1 MKFLKLYKN
10 SQVFKIALGIAILVI
25 CYIATVFYA
34 QMQELN
40 KSVAII
46 SNSNETQLEL
56 EKLLSVISI
65 YETNL
70 RSFII
75 TKDENYIRDRFL
87 SRGSIEL
94 NLKNLNKLAS
104 NNALRTKDIDSL
116 KKLIDYRFELFRET
130 VTIAKAKKVDFNQLN
145 AKLLESSSCTDD
157 MRAFVYKTINSERV
171 KVRYYNSNH
180 RFELQDSAATAF
192 LLVILSLL
200 ILLLSFNKMK
210 VDIHQLQ
217 RANDDLKFLNYSF
230 NNAEK
235 IAGFGHWKYNL
246 ETKNYTFSDNFYRLM
261 GIDPDKARPDAVEM
275 GKYLHPD
282 DYERMMKVHHDSLEN
297 LEPTSAMCRYILPSG
312 ETRYIMAVGNFTRN
326 SRGQTVKIGVNYDI
340 TEQFLNT
347 RELEDNNRELQSINE
362 ELESF
367 NNIVSHDLQEPLRK
381 IQMFISR
388 LEENETQKLS
398 DQGRDY
404 FSKIKL
410 AANRTQTL
418 LIDLLNYSRT
428 VKGDK
433 AFETIRLADIARQVV
448 QDLAATIDEKK
459 AEVHIGELPQVE
471 GIRFQ
476 LEQLFTNLLTNALKY
491 SRDGVPPII
500 HIRTEKIAARQLHN
514 GKPVV
519 EADYHKIV
527 VVDNG
532 IGFKQEYA
540 GKIFYLFQRLETDAK
555 YSGTGLGLAICKRVA
570 DNHNGFI
577 KVKAKPNEGA
587 KFSIYLPKN
596 KIG

>member
-25 CYIATVFYA
+25 CYLATVFYT
-34 QMQELN
+34 QMRELN

-94 NLKNLNKLAS
+94 NLKNLNNLAS

-130 VTIAKAKKVDFNQLN
+130 VTIAKAKKVDFNELN
-145 AKLLESSSCTDD
+145 AKLLESSRCTDD
-157 MRAFVYKTINSERV
+157 MRAFVYETINRERIKV
-171 KVRYYNSNH
+171 KYHNSNH
-180 RFELQDSAATAF
+180 HFELQGSAATAF

-200 ILLLSFNKMK
+200 ILLLSFNKMR
-210 VDIHQLQ
+210 VDLHQLK
-217 RANDDLKFLNYSF
+217 RANDELKFLNYSF

-235 IAGFGHWKYNL
+235 IAGFGYWKYNL
-246 ETKNYTFSDNFYRLM
+246 ETKSYTFSDNFYRLM
-261 GIDPDKARPDAVEM
+261 GIDPDKTKPDVSEM

-282 DYERMMKVHHDSLEN
+282 DYERMIKVHNDSLEN
-297 LEPTSAMCRYILPSG
+297 LEPTSAMCRYVLASG
-312 ETRYIMAVGNFTRN
+312 EMRYIMAVGNFTKN

-347 RELEDNNRELQSINE
+347 RELEENNRELQSINE

-398 DQGRDY
+398 DQGREY

-410 AANRTQTL
+410 AANRTQAL

-433 AFETIRLADIARQVV
+433 DFEPIRLDDIARQVV
-448 QDLAATIDEKK
+448 HDLANTIDEKK
-459 AEVHIGELPQVE
+459 AEIHIGELPQVD

-491 SRDGVPPII
+491 SREGVPPII
-500 HIRTEKIAARQLHN
+500 HIRTEKIASRQTHN
-514 GKPVV
+514 GKPVT
-519 EADYHKIV
+519 EDDYHKV
-527 VVDNG
+527 VVADNG

-540 GKIFYLFQRLETDAK
+540 AKIFYLFQRLETDSK

-587 KFSIYLPKN
+587 KFSIYFPKN
-596 KIG
+596 KI

>member
-1 MKFLKLYKN
+1 MKFLKLYRN
-10 SQVFKIALGIAILVI
+10 SQVFKIALGISILVI
-25 CYIATVFYA
+25 CYIATAFYT

-40 KSVAII
+40 KSVEII

-70 RSFII
+70 RSYII
-75 TKDENYIRDRFL
+75 TKDESYIKDRFL

-94 NLKNLNKLAS
+94 NIKKLNKLAS
-104 NNALRTKDIDSL
+104 KSALRTKDIDSL
-116 KKLIDYRFELFRET
+116 KKLIDYRFLLFRET
-130 VTIAKAKKVDFNQLN
+130 LTIAKAKKVDSKELN
-145 AKLLESSSCTDD
+145 AKLLESGVCTEN
-157 MRAFVYKTINSERV
+157 MRAFVYKTINSERI
-171 KVRYYNSNH
+171 KVRYHNSNH
-180 RFELQDSAATAF
+180 RFELEDSATTAF
-192 LLVILSLL
+192 LLVLLSML

-246 ETKNYTFSDNFYRLM
+246 ETNNYTFSDNFYRLM
-261 GIDPDKARPDAVEM
+261 GIDPEKEKPSAEEM
-275 GKYLHPD
+275 GKYMHPD
-282 DYERMMKVHHDSLEN
+282 DYDRMMKIHNDSIQSQ
-297 LEPTSAMCRYILPSG
+297 EPTSAMCRYVLPSG
-312 ETRYIMAVGNFTRN
+312 EIRYIMAVGNFTKN
-326 SRGQTVKIGVNYDI
+326 SRGQMVKIGVNYDV
-340 TEQFLNT
+340 TEQFINT
-347 RELEDNNRELQSINE
+347 RELEENNRELQSINE

-388 LEENETQKLS
+388 LEENDTQQLS
-398 DQGRDY
+398 EQGREY

-410 AANRTQTL
+410 AANRSQAL

-433 AFETIRLADIARQVV
+433 AFEPIKLGEIARQVV
-448 QDLAATIDEKK
+448 QDLTPTIDEKK
-459 AEVHIGELPQVE
+459 AEIHIGELPQVM

-476 LEQLFTNLLTNALKY
+476 LEQLFTNLVSNALKY
-491 SRDGVPPII
+491 SKEDQHPII
-500 HIRTEKIAARQLHN
+500 HIRTEKIAARQTHN
-514 GKPVV
+514 GMLVS
-519 EADYHKIV
+519 EDDYHKIIV
-527 VVDNG
+527 SDNG

-540 GKIFYLFQRLETDAK
+540 SKIFYLFQRLETDSK

-577 KVKAKPNEGA
+577 KVKARPGEGA

-596 KIG
+596 NA